1 MAKTQSYW
9 EKRKARE
16 LYEEL
21 VKAEDTAEEMR
32 QLYIASSNE
41 IKEEAVKLAR
51 RFQLRHNLSVKEAE
65 RLLAR
70 SLDPDDIKNLI
81 MMLKQDPK
89 NAELAAELESQAY
102 ASRINRLMAVQSSID
117 TVANEIYRRSNAT
130 TTAVLQDIGQSMYY
144 KQIFEMQQRAGAAFG
159 FTPLDPD
166 RLMGIINR
174 RWSGQNFSERLWTNR
189 EQLAAEV
196 KKQLLLGILTG
207 RANRKMAQE
216 IDGRF
221 SVSYNNTRRL
231 VRTEANYVANQ
242 LQVESYKDTGV
253 DKYIYVAI
261 LDLRT
266 SEICR
271 DLDKKRFLVS
281 NAIVGENYPP
291 MHPWCRS
298 TTIAWMPDQLLKKL
312 QQSAIDPATG
322 ETITVPGDMTYRE
335 WYDKYVKDNPHKGL
349 VLEDVV
355 APLEKSAKA
364 IKAEPTV
371 ESIDTPTAEPIDTPA
386 TESIDTPA
394 AEPIDIRPLS
404 LEYFDEYQQKYLS
417 GAYEEWTEMDKT
429 VAQDAIKTAF
439 ENGSFYRS
447 EHPWILDRICETDGL
462 LKNQFET
469 GTSGGALDISLR
481 SDVAEQLFGC
491 SPSIM
496 KSSDFEKYGF
506 LNLADPLKAFERRG
520 AAKGYGAVQIQF
532 RKENLKGR
540 TTYTMGDSLD
550 QIYFRDGIAGS
561 DGDDPTIA
569 GILPAQGAP
578 TDLFTLV
585 QDRDIITNKD
595 LEKIYGARYIE
606 LQYHGQLGIDD
617 IESVV
622 YSSTDAVKPETV
634 KVLKDRGVKVYE
646 ASENEKFETVYKLL

>member
-1 MAKTQSYW
+1 MSKPQSYW

-81 MMLKQDPK
+81 MMLKQDPQ

-102 ASRINRLMAVQSSID
+102 ASRISRLMAVQSSID
-117 TVANEIYRRSNAT
+117 TVANEIYRRSNAA

-166 RLMGIINR
+166 RLMDIINR
-174 RWSGQNFSERLWTNR
+174 RWSGQNFSERLWANR

-242 LQVESYKDTGV
+242 LQVESYKDTSV
-253 DKYIYVAI
+253 DRYIYVAI

-266 SEICR
+266 SEVCR

-322 ETITVPGDMTYRE
+322 EPVTVPGDMTYRE
-335 WYDKYVKDNPHKGL
+335 WYDKYVKDNP
-349 VLEDVV
+349 EAVV
-355 APLEKSAKA
+355 QEKSYKNRATDTKQYESYKA
-364 IKAEPTV
+364 VLGDRLPDNVYDFQKTKYNNPTLFRGWQLDARRQRRLQENPDLRLPKVEDAVIADQKFTKYFFDPASEDGWPKGEAFMSRLGYNDSNWRLMQQEIRQQAAVTPARPTV
-371 ESIDTPTAEPIDTPA
+371 VSEHG
-386 TESIDTPA
+386 
-394 AEPIDIRPLS
+394 
-404 LEYFDEYQQKYLS
+404 QKYNQ
-417 GAYEEWTEMDKT
+417 EMVLYGIKGTPMSVMVAWIDSKKT
-429 VAQDAIKTAF
+429 GKMMMTTAMP
-439 ENGSFYRS
+439 G
-447 EHPWILDRICETDGL
+447 
-462 LKNQFET
+462 K
-469 GTSGGALDISLR
+469 
-481 SDVAEQLFGC
+481 V
-491 SPSIM
+491 
-496 KSSDFEKYGF
+496 
-506 LNLADPLKAFERRG
+506 
-520 AAKGYGAVQIQF
+520 
-532 RKENLKGR
+532 
-540 TTYTMGDSLD
+540 
-550 QIYFRDGIAGS
+550 
-561 DGDDPTIA
+561 
-569 GILPAQGAP
+569 
-578 TDLFTLV
+578 
-585 QDRDIITNKD
+585 
-595 LEKIYGARYIE
+595 KI
-606 LQYHGQLGIDD
+606 
-617 IESVV
+617 
-622 YSSTDAVKPETV
+622 
-634 KVLKDRGVKVYE
+634 
-646 ASENEKFETVYKLL
+646 